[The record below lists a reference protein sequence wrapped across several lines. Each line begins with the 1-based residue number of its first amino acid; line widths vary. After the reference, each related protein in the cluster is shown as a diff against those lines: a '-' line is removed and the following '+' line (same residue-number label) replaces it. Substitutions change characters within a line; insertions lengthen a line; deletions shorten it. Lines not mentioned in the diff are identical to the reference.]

1 MEDVEFKISAAST
14 QSRLACSGELDEIN
28 KRDYLLKVETN
39 IPTCKIPHR
48 KGFGLSEVEKVTKC
62 HLGHQMKPA
71 YEGHFELLDGDS
83 WEAHSMV
90 RIAIVST
97 RCISRHDSP
106 QDLAGLLA
114 Q

>member
-1 MEDVEFKISAAST
+1 
-14 QSRLACSGELDEIN
+14 
-28 KRDYLLKVETN
+28 
-39 IPTCKIPHR
+39 
-48 KGFGLSEVEKVTKC
+48 
-62 HLGHQMKPA
+62 MKPA